1 MAIELAAFRSRA
13 LALFGSI
20 FVAAFLQSCSF
31 HPASDP
37 EFPCDAYEA
46 IKLTPLSS
54 QSNQTVFENPGTII
68 AIQGTASAVRT
79 SGDGSPIKVQ
89 QTLPLPTYADQAVV
103 FLNGWKLDY
112 HSDDH
117 HILALG
123 NAITEIHMDIKG
135 HSLTWDALGLLRDN
149 DGKPYDWTYQY
160 TVVAWNTVNLSL
172 SVDQGAWPS
181 QPPECTNSNNQ
192 LPDNYFYSSNS
203 GTSTALSCFFSF
215 LQNNNF
221 ASSKTVAIL
230 PRGFGL
236 VWNDEDHNLFQIGY
250 NMEHSETIA
259 QGRQYNKLGSQVQAP
274 LPNPPNAHVDTGL
287 VSWNPYTIF
296 EDNDNRRDYTFFE
309 LVSGMGGNDVS
320 VIQPPYSIL
329 PDNADAPWL
338 GIFSSC
344 GEVSGQSTNTNT
356 YTIENIP
363 YQYAVPMLTGWELE
377 YLCSDKHVKD
387 IGVWIDSWSYQ
398 PPANG
403 VGGVLTYKI
412 SSVLVDNDSTHTHS
426 SNYKV
431 TVLGLGPATGGGGGG
446 GTTTTKGRPVEVG
459 HGPVKHR

>member
-31 HPASDP
+31 HPGSDSQ
-37 EFPCDAYEA
+37 FPCDAYEA
-46 IKLTPLSS
+46 ITLTPLTS

-68 AIQGTASAVRT
+68 AIQGTGSAIRN
-79 SGDGSPIKVQ
+79 SGDGKPIKVQ
-89 QTLPLPTYADQAVV
+89 QTLQLPTYADQALV

-112 HSDDH
+112 HGDDH

-149 DGKPYDWTYQY
+149 DGKAYTWTYQY
-160 TVVAWNTVNLSL
+160 TVVAWNTVNLNL
-172 SVDQGAWPS
+172 VVDQGAFPTQAPDCS
-181 QPPECTNSNNQ
+181 TNNQ

-215 LQNNNF
+215 LQNSNF

-230 PRGFGL
+230 PRGFGF

-250 NMEHSETIA
+250 SMEHSETIA
-259 QGRQYNKLGSQVQAP
+259 QGRQYNKQGSQVQAP
-274 LPNPPNAHVDTGL
+274 LPNAPNSHVDTGF

-296 EDNDNRRDYTFFE
+296 EDNNNRRDYTFVE
-309 LVSGMGGNDVS
+309 LVSGMAGNDVA

-329 PDNADAPWL
+329 PDNADAPFL

-344 GEVSGQSTNTNT
+344 GEVGGQSTNTNT

-403 VGGVLTYKI
+403 TLGVLTYKI
-412 SSVLVDNDSTHTHS
+412 SSILVDNDSTHTHS

-431 TVLGLGPATGGGGGG
+431 TVLGLGSASNGGG
-446 GTTTTKGRPVEVG
+446 GTTTTKGRPIEVG

>member
-13 LALFGSI
+13 LALFSCI
-20 FVAAFLQSCSF
+20 FLAAFLQSCSF
-31 HPASDP
+31 TPGSDP
-37 EFPCDAYEA
+37 QFPCDAYEG

-54 QSNQTVFENPGTII
+54 QSNQTVFENSGTII

-89 QTLPLPTYADQAVV
+89 QTLQLPTYADQAVI

-112 HSDDH
+112 HGDDH

-149 DGKPYDWTYQY
+149 DGKAYDWTYQY
-160 TVVAWNTVNLSL
+160 TVVAWNTVNLNL
-172 SVDQGAWPS
+172 VADQGAFTS
-181 QPPECTNSNNQ
+181 QPPDCSTNNQ

-215 LQNNNF
+215 LQNSNF

-230 PRGFGL
+230 PRGFGF

-250 NMEHSETIA
+250 NMEHSETIV

-274 LPNPPNAHVDTGL
+274 LPNAPNGHVDTGF

-344 GEVSGQSTNTNT
+344 GEVTGQSTNTNT

-412 SSVLVDNDSTHTHS
+412 SSILVDNDSTHTHS

-431 TVLGLGPATGGGGGG
+431 TVLGLGGASNGAG
-446 GTTTTKGRPVEVG
+446 GTTTTKGRPIEVG